1 MPLMPSL
8 KPTFSSVAIFVVR
21 KRTSPEASAV
31 QLSHCVTTSP
41 VLQRRLT
48 VTAPDLQLPSQAPSL
63 LEDERSFQR
72 PYSFVFPG
80 MIGTL
85 VAINITSAVLSLM
98 V

>member
-1 MPLMPSL
+1 MPSL

-31 QLSHCVTTSP
+31 QLSQCVTTLP

-48 VTAPDLQLPSQAPSL
+48 VTAPDLQLPSQAPSP
-63 LEDERSFQR
+63 LEEERSFQR